1 MFGKI
6 TIGNKEIEMLAT
18 GGTPVYYNQIFHADF
33 FTESQGMGED
43 NAGLT
48 IDVFMR
54 LAFIMAKQAEGKDMS
69 KVNEG
74 QFMKWLGDFEP
85 MDLPNAMPQIVD
97 FYMGQTQG
105 TATPKK

>member
-1 MFGKI
+1 MFGEI
-6 TIGNKEIEMLAT
+6 TIGEKTIEVKAT
-18 GGTPVYYNQIFHADF
+18 GSTPVYYNQVFHADF

-54 LAFIMAKQAEGKDMS
+54 LAFIMSKQAEGKDMS

-74 QFMKWLGDFEP
+74 QFMKWLDEFEP
-85 MDLPNAMPQIVD
+85 MDLPNAMPQVVD
-97 FYMGQTQG
+97 FYMGNATG
-105 TATPKK
+105 TAKPKK